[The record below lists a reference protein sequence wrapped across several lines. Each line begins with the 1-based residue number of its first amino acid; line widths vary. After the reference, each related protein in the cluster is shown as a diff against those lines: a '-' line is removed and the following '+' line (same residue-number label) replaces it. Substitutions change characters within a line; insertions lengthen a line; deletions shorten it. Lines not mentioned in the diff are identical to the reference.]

1 MHLQFNQNKKKW
13 LILRLCL
20 FIGFFVACVII
31 PVIKI
36 IPFFYRSEWHGGLGD
51 SYTLKFS
58 YFINSYYIHESGRTR
73 YYFTNFVFNDL
84 IDYLAITGWIMILL
98 GILVLIF
105 VIAEF
110 LKKEKF
116 SILYWLSMLTIISIF
131 VEWLLMII
139 IMIQEPWKVVIV
151 NGSAWYPPVINI
163 YLLVIM
169 LIGIIC
175 LLGANW
181 INKSYKPIET

>member
-1 MHLQFNQNKKKW
+1 
-13 LILRLCL
+13 
-20 FIGFFVACVII
+20 
-31 PVIKI
+31 
-36 IPFFYRSEWHGGLGD
+36 
-51 SYTLKFS
+51 
-58 YFINSYYIHESGRTR
+58 
-73 YYFTNFVFNDL
+73 
-84 IDYLAITGWIMILL
+84 MILL

-151 NGSAWYPPVINI
+151 NGSVWYPPVINI